1 MKTTP
6 AGADASAS
14 AEAQPPAGVDGC
26 PTGGPGACADGREGA
41 GAPGLGEAVRVL
53 FELKLDEMSKTGRQA
68 EMTRRL
74 ETVLRD
80 SRAARA
86 AEDAYDCNR

>member
-1 MKTTP
+1 MLTV
-6 AGADASAS
+6 AQLADRVLAL
-14 AEAQPPAGVDGC
+14 
-26 PTGGPGACADGREGA
+26 TEGKEP